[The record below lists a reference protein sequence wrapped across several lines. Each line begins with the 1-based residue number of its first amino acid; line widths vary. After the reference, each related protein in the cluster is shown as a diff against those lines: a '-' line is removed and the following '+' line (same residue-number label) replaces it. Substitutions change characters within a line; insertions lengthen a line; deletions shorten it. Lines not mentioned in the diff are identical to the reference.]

1 MTQTPE
7 RSLYLDYLRT
17 ALILLIVLD
26 HTSVAYTSAAQLNF
40 FSCKDSIWFIAD
52 PNDVHDLLRGIRA
65 FRIPFAIPLLFF
77 ISGLFVDAGIRKYG
91 IAGYMRRRLVR
102 ISIPLLIIAFI
113 LSPLTHYLPCILT
126 WRKVDPTHFFFN
138 AFFSGR
144 WYIVHG
150 WFLWM
155 LLVFEAIAVSFRAL
169 LGQTLAGIGR
179 SVIRVAMEK
188 PSRIYGFVFAC
199 SYVGY
204 AVGVALIHPKFAIHW
219 EVLSGPFFFLERMY
233 LVDFS
238 FFLLGVSL
246 GQSCGTEQ
254 FKKIEEAMFAA
265 PFKWVSISCVV
276 LLTAALLPVTEN
288 RSFFTLLYDPL
299 LHLNLITAP
308 ALCVLLSM
316 ASLSV
321 FRKYVNVRSAFLQ
334 SLSKAS
340 YTIYIFHLIIC
351 VWTEYL
357 LLSFNVSAYL
367 KLGISFVTAV
377 LASWALYRFK
387 QNVIARVRY
396 RRKKRRPS

>member
-7 RSLYLDYLRT
+7 RNLYLDYLRT
-17 ALILLIVLD
+17 ALILLIVLE
-26 HTSVAYTSAAQLNF
+26 HASVAYTSAAKLNF
-40 FSCKDSIWFIAD
+40 FSCKDSIWLIAD
-52 PNDVHDLLRGIRA
+52 PNAVQDLLRGIRA
-65 FRIPFAIPLLFF
+65 FRIPFVIPLLFF

-102 ISIPLLIIAFI
+102 IGIPLLIIAFI

-138 AFFSGR
+138 EFFSGR

-155 LLVFEAIAVSFRAL
+155 LLVFEAITLSCRGLFS
-169 LGQTLAGIGR
+169 QTFAGIGR
-179 SVIRVAMEK
+179 TVIRIAMEK
-188 PSRIYGFVFAC
+188 PSRIYGFLFTC

-204 AVGVALIHPKFAIHW
+204 AVGIALIHPKFAIHW

-238 FFLLGVSL
+238 FFLLGVNL
-246 GQSCGTEQ
+246 GQSYGTEQ
-254 FKKIEEAMFAA
+254 FKKIEETMFAS
-265 PFKWVSISCVV
+265 PFKWISISCAV
-276 LLTAALLPVTEN
+276 LLTTALLPVSET
-288 RSFFTLLYDPL
+288 RSFFTLLHDPL
-299 LHLNLITAP
+299 LHLNLMTAP

-321 FRKYVNVRSAFLQ
+321 FRKYVNVRSTFLQ

-340 YTIYIFHLIIC
+340 YTIYIFHFIIC
-351 VWTEYL
+351 VWTEYFL
-357 LLSFNVSAYL
+357 LPFNASAYL

-377 LASWALYRFK
+377 LASWALYRLK
-387 QNVIARVRY
+387 QSVMARARH
-396 RRKKRRPS
+396 RRKKRQLS